1 MGNLVGKTLNSDD
14 GIVVY
19 NNIVNSLNG
28 LDDTKDTL
36 IKTLKKLRD
45 ESYEKEKEFFK
56 NFIPQEQQKT
66 FFNSFFSEMN
76 DISTYINFLKSQDI
90 SFFKSL
96 LIGRE
101 LKKQEENFIDFLYS
115 KEVIA
120 GLNPD
125 TQLRFEM
132 SEVEGKKTIG
142 SGHEITIKDFLEYIW
157 RELKTKATEKWM
169 EEHEKNNPIPPEKL
183 SELSRFIMQDL
194 AGLEFFRSTT
204 SKSGKSGYSARSK
217 EKVKFEELLAE
228 YSFTIEENIQQKT
241 LIARQDI
248 INQEDNKKII
258 TSKAH
263 LVQIGEKTL
272 NDLEEVI
279 QQLSKKALEN
289 EGIEVE
295 DGRIKE
301 HMYTGIFIDKK
312 EFNKIKF
319 ERSTC
324 FLNSFSNNNN
334 NNNNFYK
341 NFSSFLETQ
350 LEKASSHFLDAKQ
363 YWKEV
368 ISKNS
373 NLINQINNWGQ
384 SYNSGAAVIGHIGEN
399 FASFYLGLNKT
410 TVYGQNLNKL
420 KQQAH
425 VDVAYNND
433 TGFQI
438 KNYSSVV
445 NSFHLYDTDISVFRK
460 DITRYIG
467 PINNLNSD
475 EIIIQLRYLSAYQF
489 LFKNTDKMKKAVK
502 KVLEMNFEYWSRYGD
517 FQSNLGDLKNNFFVL
532 NFKLIPASL
541 IFQKIICELRKN
553 KNNNKYFDLSDFP
566 LSAPSKGEYRH
577 ILDPSK
583 SDLSNLESDKGGRVI
598 YNGFTFDLKE
608 INSISYQN

>member
-1 MGNLVGKTLNSDD
+1 
-14 GIVVY
+14 
-19 NNIVNSLNG
+19 
-28 LDDTKDTL
+28 
-36 IKTLKKLRD
+36 
-45 ESYEKEKEFFK
+45 
-56 NFIPQEQQKT
+56 
-66 FFNSFFSEMN
+66 
-76 DISTYINFLKSQDI
+76 
-90 SFFKSL
+90 
-96 LIGRE
+96 
-101 LKKQEENFIDFLYS
+101 
-115 KEVIA
+115 
-120 GLNPD
+120 
-125 TQLRFEM
+125 M

-142 SGHEITIKDFLEYIW
+142 SGHEITIKDFLEYVW

-319 ERSTC
+319 ERSMY

-334 NNNNFYK
+334 NNNNNFYE

-399 FASFYLGLNKT
+399 FASFYLGLDKT

-517 FQSNLGDLKNNFFVL
+517 FQSNLGNLKNNFFVL

-541 IFQKIICELRKN
+541 IFQKIICELRKS

-566 LSAPSKGEYRH
+566 LPAPSKGEYRH
-577 ILDPSK
+577 IIDPSK
-583 SDLSNLESDKGGRVI
+583 SDLSNLESDKGGRII